1 MITWYLIALDWWL
14 IWLRPVHVWV
24 DRDDHP
30 SGGGGGGGGRSGATV
45 VDLARW
51 RHDHSRRAA

>member
-24 DRDDHP
+24 DYDDHP
-30 SGGGGGGGGRSGATV
+30 NGGGGGGSTV
-45 VDLARW
+45 VDLEQW
-51 RHDHSRRAA
+51 RRDHRRAA